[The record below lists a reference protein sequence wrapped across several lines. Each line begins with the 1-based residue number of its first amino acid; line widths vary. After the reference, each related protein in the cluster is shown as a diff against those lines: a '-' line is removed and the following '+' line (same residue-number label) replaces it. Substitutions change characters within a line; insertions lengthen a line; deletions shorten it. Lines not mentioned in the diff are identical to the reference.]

1 MEPSKKI
8 RDSFKLTVEHSNLPY
23 LLVSKKEFDL
33 ELVSYSPK
41 VASLVKDIQDF
52 YKTGAFASYINNISN
67 LDIGKSLSDIVLY
80 KGDQLELYGEEID
93 NDLFLVQVNNN
104 KGYLDKKP
112 STPASGL
119 AASFNSSEVTRT
131 IYELR
136 SSIKE
141 ASFYIDNLKRE
152 LESNH
157 QKVNQVEGKLEQVEN
172 KLILELKESSSI
184 LKNKVEILEGK
195 LSELKETITSLKNN
209 SLLKFTSDLTFK
221 KMVGIAVALISL
233 LSSMGVFNGIISNSF
248 EESSELDDKIEK
260 LLELTDD

>member
-23 LLVSKKEFDL
+23 LLVSKKESDL

-41 VASLVKDIQDF
+41 AASLLKDIQDF
-52 YKTGAFASYINNISN
+52 YKTGAFASYINNLSN

-80 KGDQLELYGEEID
+80 KRDHLELYGEELD
-93 NDLFLVQVNNN
+93 NNLFLVQVNNN
-104 KGYLDKKP
+104 KSYLDKKF

-119 AASFNSSEVTRT
+119 VASFNSNEITRT

-141 ASFYIDNLKRE
+141 ASFYIDNLKKE

-157 QKVNQVEGKLEQVEN
+157 QKVNQIEGKLEQVEN

-184 LKNKVEILEGK
+184 LKNKVEALEER
-195 LSELKETITSLKNN
+195 LSELKETITNLKNN

-221 KMVGIAVALISL
+221 KTVAIAVALISL

-248 EESSELDDKIEK
+248 EDSSELDDKIEK